1 MTNWI
6 RVLELENIPIL
17 GSRVFRSGEQ
27 EIAIFRTRE
36 DRVFA
41 VNNACPHQ
49 GGVLSEGI
57 VHGNSGTCPLHNWV
71 ISLEDGEALGVD
83 EGRTACFEVQV
94 RQGIVY
100 INL

>member
-27 EIAIFRTRE
+27 EIAIFRTRK
-36 DRVFA
+36 DHVFA
-41 VNNACPHQ
+41 LHNSCPHQ

-57 VHGNSGTCPLHNWV
+57 VHGNRVTCPLHNWV

-83 EGRTACFEVQV
+83 EGRTAC
-94 RQGIVY
+94 
-100 INL
+100 LKCK

>member
-6 RVLELENIPIL
+6 RVLEQENIPIL

-27 EIAIFRTRE
+27 EIAIFRTRK
-36 DRVFA
+36 DHVFA
-41 VNNACPHQ
+41 LHNSCPHQ

-57 VHGNSGTCPLHNWV
+57 VHGNRVTCPLHNWV

-83 EGRTACFEVQV
+83 
-94 RQGIVY
+94 
-100 INL
+100 